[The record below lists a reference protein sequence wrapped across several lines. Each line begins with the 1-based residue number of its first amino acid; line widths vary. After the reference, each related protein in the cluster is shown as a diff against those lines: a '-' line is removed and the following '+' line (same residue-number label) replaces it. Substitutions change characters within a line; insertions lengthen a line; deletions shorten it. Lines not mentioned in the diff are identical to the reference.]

1 MEKQLIQKYI
11 DKRGRI
17 KPKIKEITSLSY
29 QEIYCL
35 LHELDYENYYKNLVF
50 LSFNRGHYLNFK
62 EGFIIYDYKELL
74 KYKNIILTK
83 NNKIE
88 TNKMKNINFT
98 IREVYEIYFGVGICF
113 NCCKKTNYINSFRGY
128 SIYCTSCSR
137 SIGGKKSLVKAKITN
152 ERKYG
157 VCHPMQNEEIKIKK
171 VSNCDYIEIN
181 RKTFQTCVEK
191 YGDHYARTEEFK
203 IKREQTCLLKYG
215 VLNPF
220 LLVKEFNIKNGK
232 WTPDYMLNDKE
243 LYNRMVFKFQQK
255 FKKEINFLD
264 NFDKRGAGSEEYHLD
279 HKYSRHQGFMDCILP
294 QYIGHICNLEMIP
307 GSKNTSKG
315 SKCSITK
322 DELFEKVEYYYATY
336 IGNNI

>member
-1 MEKQLIQKYI
+1 
-11 DKRGRI
+11 
-17 KPKIKEITSLSY
+17 
-29 QEIYCL
+29 
-35 LHELDYENYYKNLVF
+35 
-50 LSFNRGHYLNFK
+50 
-62 EGFIIYDYKELL
+62 
-74 KYKNIILTK
+74 
-83 NNKIE
+83 
-88 TNKMKNINFT
+88 MKNINFT

-152 ERKYG
+152 KRKYG
-157 VCHPMQNEEIKIKK
+157 VCHPMQNEEIIIKK

-232 WTPDYMLNDKE
+232 WT
-243 LYNRMVFKFQQK
+243 Q
-255 FKKEINFLD
+255 I
-264 NFDKRGAGSEEYHLD
+264 
-279 HKYSRHQGFMDCILP
+279 
-294 QYIGHICNLEMIP
+294 IC
-307 GSKNTSKG
+307 
-315 SKCSITK
+315 
-322 DELFEKVEYYYATY
+322 
-336 IGNNI
+336 